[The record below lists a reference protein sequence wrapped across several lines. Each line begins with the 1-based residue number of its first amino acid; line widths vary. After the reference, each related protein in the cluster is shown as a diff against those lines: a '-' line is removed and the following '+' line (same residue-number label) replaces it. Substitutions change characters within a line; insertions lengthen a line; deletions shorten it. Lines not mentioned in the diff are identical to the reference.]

1 MAQKP
6 EFDPESGEILDTA
19 GDGTDTPRTL
29 FATFI
34 QNQRDGLLHSELTEE
49 FAELVQACLD
59 LNKGGSLT
67 LKIAVEPSGKNQA
80 TIFVKDE
87 VKVKRPEDRP
97 KSLFFSD
104 GRGNVSRRDP
114 NQMQFAPGQGPREVP
129 APDAPRDIPPKEEK

>member
-1 MAQKP
+1 MPDKP
-6 EFDPESGEILDTA
+6 AFDSETGEILDTA

-34 QNQRDGLLHSELTEE
+34 QNQRDGLLHSELTEG
-49 FAELVQACLD
+49 FADLVQACLD
-59 LNKGGSLT
+59 LNKAGKLT
-67 LKIAVEPSGKNQA
+67 LTIAVEPSGKNQA

-87 VKVKRPEDRP
+87 VKIKQPEDRP

-114 NQMQFAPGQGPREVP
+114 NQMNFEQGLKEVP
-129 APDAPRDIPPKEEK
+129 KPSTPRDIPPGGDE